1 MSHKGKYH
9 LSVISL
15 LLCTLQLSVL
25 FPAGHKLR
33 TLAFSMVDKE
43 PQWEG
48 GRKHQRKAQNK
59 EGSLFHQKLFLSL
72 LFQKLFLGLTK
83 EVGISNVV
91 TSRGHQVS
99 LSWCS
104 GGANVASQIPR
115 WTQARSAV
123 RVFGSRET

>member
-25 FPAGHKLR
+25 SPAGHKLR

-48 GRKHQRKAQNK
+48 GGKHQRKAQNK
-59 EGSLFHQKLFLSL
+59 EGSLFHQKLFFIATVS
-72 LFQKLFLGLTK
+72 KIIPMPHK
-83 EVGISNVV
+83 R
-91 TSRGHQVS
+91 SR
-99 LSWCS
+99 
-104 GGANVASQIPR
+104 NK
-115 WTQARSAV
+115 
-123 RVFGSRET
+123 